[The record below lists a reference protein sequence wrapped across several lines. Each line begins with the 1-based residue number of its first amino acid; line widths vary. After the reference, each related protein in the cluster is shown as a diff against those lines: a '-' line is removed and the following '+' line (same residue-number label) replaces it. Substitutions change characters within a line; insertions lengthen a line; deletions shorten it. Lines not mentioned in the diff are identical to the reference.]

1 MYILKV
7 FVTLDVANKYVSS
20 NDMSKAVAWKP
31 ERTGLTRVPES
42 YDIYYTIRINS
53 SLYFSVVSLLRL
65 QYPLYLKT

>member
-20 NDMSKAVAWKP
+20 NDISKAVACIP

-42 YDIYYTIRINS
+42 YDIYYRIRIN
-53 SLYFSVVSLLRL
+53 
-65 QYPLYLKT
+65 